1 MLFAIGKKTNMSS
14 KSDASTKI
22 LGFKYQ
28 EMVALKESFEA
39 KDGTKIYLECL
50 GDVSDGKTS
59 KEIKHSVNDGKKLI
73 DTHIDFWK
81 TLSNIITE
89 YDTFRFYDKFILHT
103 TAEIKLGSIF
113 ENWKYLNKS
122 DKKNKII
129 AVKSNDTIKA
139 YYDNVKAF
147 DKKKLENFLDKF
159 EIKDNQKSAKE
170 YYKKI
175 LLEHPAVTSHIS
187 LKNREE
193 FICYLIGYI
202 SLQLVN
208 TTDYIWEIVIDS
220 FRENSRSFANRY
232 KIEDLKFPISNAK
245 ADSVTKDNFYFVKVL
260 ENIKYE
266 LKIGKSMDNYLKA
279 SDSQL
284 KMIQARTSLSENL
297 ENYDDDIK
305 DIVLELKDSHND
317 KLKEDSDIREKTK
330 RFFDDSI
337 NQISLK
343 TKIEGITNTRS
354 YYPKGRLLHNI
365 EIKAIDINLNSKD
378 ESN

>member
-1 MLFAIGKKTNMSS
+1 MSNINMLYAIEKKPNMSS

-28 EMVALKESFEA
+28 EMVALKECFEA

-59 KEIKHSVNDGKKLI
+59 IEVKNSINDEKKLI

-103 TAEIKLGSIF
+103 TAKVKKGSIF
-113 ENWKYLNKS
+113 EKWNGLKKT
-122 DKKNKII
+122 DKQKKII
-129 AVKSNDTIKA
+129 AVKSNETIRA

-147 DKKKLENFLDKF
+147 DKNKLENLLDKF

-170 YYKKI
+170 YYKDI
-175 LLEHPAVTSHIS
+175 LLNHSAIKNLIRELDRESFLCS
-187 LKNREE
+187 L
-193 FICYLIGYI
+193 LGYI
-202 SLQLVN
+202 SIELIESITYV
-208 TTDYIWEIVIDS
+208 WEIDIYS
-220 FRENSRSFANRY
+220 FRENFQSYANHY
-232 KIEDLKFPISNAK
+232 QIEDLKFPISNVT
-245 ADSVTKDNFYFVKVL
+245 ADISSKDNFRFVKAL
-260 ENIKYE
+260 ESIKYE
-266 LKIGKSMDNYLKA
+266 LKIGKSMDNYLKG
-279 SDSQL
+279 SDSQF

-305 DIVLELKDSHND
+305 DIILELKDSHID
-317 KLKEDSDIREKTK
+317 QLKEDSDINENSK

-337 NQISLK
+337 NQIS
-343 TKIEGITNTRS
+343 
-354 YYPKGRLLHNI
+354 
-365 EIKAIDINLNSKD
+365 
-378 ESN
+378 

>member
-1 MLFAIGKKTNMSS
+1 MSS

-28 EMVALKESFEA
+28 EMVALKECFEA
-39 KDGTKIYLECL
+39 TDGTKIYLECL
-50 GDVSDGKTS
+50 GDVSDGQTS
-59 KEIKHSVNDGKKLI
+59 TEVKHSVNDEKKLI

-103 TAEIKLGSIF
+103 TAEIKVGSIF
-113 ENWKYLNKS
+113 EKWEDLNKS
-122 DKKNKII
+122 DKKKKII
-129 AVKSNDTIKA
+129 AVKSNQTIKA
-139 YYDNVKAF
+139 YYDNVNTF
-147 DKKKLENFLDKF
+147 DKKELEVLLDKF
-159 EIKDNQKSAKE
+159 DIKDNQKSAKE
-170 YYKKI
+170 YYKDI
-175 LLEHPAVTSHIS
+175 LLNHSAIKNIIREP
-187 LKNREE
+187 NREQ
-193 FICYLIGYI
+193 FLCSLLGYI
-202 SLQLVN
+202 SRELIDSETFV
-208 TTDYIWEIVIDS
+208 WEIDINS
-220 FRENSRSFANRY
+220 FRENFQSYANHY
-232 KIEDLKFPISNAK
+232 QIEDLKFPISNIT
-245 ADSVTKDNFYFVKVL
+245 ADISSKDNFHFVKAL

-279 SDSQL
+279 SDSQF
-284 KMIQARTSLSENL
+284 KMIQARSSLSENL

-305 DIVLELKDSHND
+305 DIVLELKDSHTD
-317 KLKEDSDIREKTK
+317 QLTEDSDINENSK

-337 NQISLK
+337 NQISSK

-378 ESN
+378 ESK